1 MNIQKIKI
9 SIEKGKEEKYM
20 KVIGITSCT
29 CGIAHT
35 YMAREKLI
43 DAGKKLGIDV
53 KIETQGSGGVEYA
66 LSEQD
71 VNEADCVLLAT
82 DVAVSGTERF
92 KGKPVVKV
100 GVSIAI
106 KSPEHLLKQIQE
118 KLNK

>member
-1 MNIQKIKI
+1 
-9 SIEKGKEEKYM
+9 M
-20 KVIGITSCT
+20 KVVGITSCT

-43 DAGKKLGIDV
+43 DAGKRLGIEV

-66 LSEQD
+66 LRDQD
-71 VNEADCVLLAT
+71 VQEADCVLLAT
-82 DVAVSGTERF
+82 DVAIAGTDRF

-100 GVSIAI
+100 PVSTAI

-118 KLNK
+118 KLEK

>member
-1 MNIQKIKI
+1 
-9 SIEKGKEEKYM
+9 M

-43 DAGKKLGIDV
+43 AAGNKLGIEV
-53 KIETQGSGGVEYA
+53 KIETQGSGGIEFA
-66 LSEQD
+66 LSDQD
-71 VNEADCVLLAT
+71 VMQADCVLLAT
-82 DVAVSGTERF
+82 DVAIAGTDRF

-100 GVSIAI
+100 PVSTAI

-118 KLNK
+118 KLKK

>member
-1 MNIQKIKI
+1 
-9 SIEKGKEEKYM
+9 M

-43 DAGKKLGIDV
+43 DAGNKLGIEV
-53 KIETQGSGGVEYA
+53 KIETQGSGGIEYP
-66 LSEQD
+66 LSDQD
-71 VNEADCVLLAT
+71 VKDADCVLLAT

-100 GVSIAI
+100 PVSTAI
-106 KSPEHLLKQIQE
+106 KSPEHLLKQIQD
-118 KLNK
+118 KLSK